1 MIRDKGERKRKSGSV
16 KGKSVNKANDFIH
29 RGPFH
34 RFHSIAVTVIDTTDG
49 HGKSVRRLRFDFEGK
64 SDCMIAWPSNGNRT
78 SSNIPGSRSSDRV
91 IGVVKKTRAREKS
104 SPTRKKERFENDEG
118 TIRDKTGVDL
128 SLHGD
133 ASSLLGLDR
142 QEERSAARISID
154 EFSRD
159 RFDRRL
165 MARRWTGHR
174 GTIGTEVVQNNAAR
188 TYSRMNYNCF

>member
-1 MIRDKGERKRKSGSV
+1 MRQDRTNRYIILTSEKLVDFKIYNFYRSLMIRNKGERKRKSGSV

-91 IGVVKKTRAREKS
+91 IGVVKKSRARARNPRRREKRNDS
-104 SPTRKKERFENDEG
+104 KTMKERFVIKQELISRY
-118 TIRDKTGVDL
+118 TAMRRP
-128 SLHGD
+128 
-133 ASSLLGLDR
+133 SSD
-142 QEERSAARISID
+142 
-154 EFSRD
+154 
-159 RFDRRL
+159 
-165 MARRWTGHR
+165 
-174 GTIGTEVVQNNAAR
+174 
-188 TYSRMNYNCF
+188 

>member
-1 MIRDKGERKRKSGSV
+1 MIRNKGERKRKNGSV

-34 RFHSIAVTVIDTTDG
+34 RFHSIAVTVIDTTD
-49 HGKSVRRLRFDFEGK
+49 GKSVRRLRFDFEGK

-91 IGVVKKTRAREKS
+91 IGVVKKSRARARNPRRREK
-104 SPTRKKERFENDEG
+104 RNDS
-118 TIRDKTGVDL
+118 KTGVDL